1 MLELILTDWFS
12 IRTHEYM
19 YIYYQLVYL
28 SFDGIFKFPFKFMC
42 IKTRN
47 DILFIHM
54 YRHTYIYIPYM
65 ATHPRNRWSLKW
77 ETGKAL
83 GIGSSGKPLYWWE
96 QWLYVHRLRRIKSMQ
111 GLKLTKRSR
120 KYQFYQNRNM
130 ELVRINITGLNFL
143 VPIFLSF

>member
-28 SFDGIFKFPFKFMC
+28 SFDGIFKFPFKFTC

-96 QWLYVHRLRRIKSMQ
+96 QWLYIHRLRRSMQ